1 MSEGPKRQIGQ
12 AAVLGLADAV
22 LDASVA
28 AMVQI
33 ELGDACLTVGEED
46 RQAVSVVVGEGLL
59 VAVFELGAPG
69 DQPRP
74 RRPTRKVDAVG

>member
-1 MSEGPKRQIGQ
+1 
-12 AAVLGLADAV
+12 
-22 LDASVA
+22 
-28 AMVQI
+28 MVQI
-33 ELGDACLTVGEED
+33 ELGDACVTVGEDD